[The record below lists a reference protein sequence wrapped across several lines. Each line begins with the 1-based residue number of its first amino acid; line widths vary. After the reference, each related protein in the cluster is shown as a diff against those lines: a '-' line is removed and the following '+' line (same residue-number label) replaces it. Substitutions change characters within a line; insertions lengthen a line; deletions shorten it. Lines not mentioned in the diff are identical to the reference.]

1 MGFGCTAG
9 GFGGVPER
17 RAGCGVD
24 LKSPPGGRWGWGGC
38 LFARFCFALLLFGGG
53 GEVGKSP
60 SRVGVPAM
68 GVPSSPLPVAVPF
81 PPPPGPP
88 PIPSHSPPRT
98 PPSHPTAP
106 PEALPHRSI
115 RTTPKSALFLS
126 WGGHW
131 VPPWRAV
138 AHVVTVAVT
147 LSLWGG
153 VWICALPPLG
163 CETLGAVCPIPLRT
177 PPPPLPWDPPPT
189 LLIPLGSGGAECPS
203 FPAVFVW
210 GRQHYGD
217 MGGGGEGGNGTS
229 ADRFGEDSVF

>member
-153 VWICALPPLG
+153 FGSVLCRLWDVKPWGLCALFPSG
-163 CETLGAVCPIPLRT
+163 
-177 PPPPLPWDPPPT
+177 PPPSLTWDPLPPHSAHPIGIW
-189 LLIPLGSGGAECPS
+189 GG
-203 FPAVFVW
+203 
-210 GRQHYGD
+210 
-217 MGGGGEGGNGTS
+217 
-229 ADRFGEDSVF
+229 